1 MLFIIILLWI
11 LIKLNAPVWC
21 YVLLSMS
28 AVFTIAK
35 MGIDLYK
42 IGEGK

>member
-1 MLFIIILLWI
+1 MLTIIILLWI

-21 YVLLSMS
+21 YVLLSICG
-28 AVFTIAK
+28 VFTIAK
-35 MGIDLYK
+35 FGIDLYK

>member
-1 MLFIIILLWI
+1 MLTEIILLWM

-21 YVLLSMS
+21 YVLLSIC
-28 AVFTIAK
+28 AVLTIAK
-35 MGIDLYK
+35 FGVDLYK